1 MDCLILQETP
11 TRSSNEIILICANN
25 AGMIDNSRTRSFSF
39 ATTLGILYN
48 LSCAK
53 TNSLNT
59 FQQKAAYKMSDVHW
73 ISRVRL
79 KASLYTSLP
88 YGVCYPLT
96 YVRTHLCVPSNAVQ
110 CICELP
116 VSHPKPSGNLTTL
129 PLQPHLSEK
138 KNPEKFVGPSPPS
151 LVCTCIHIS
160 SPVSSRMALPA
171 SQSVISWDG
180 LHTKPGCCNCCS
192 GWPQS

>member
-25 AGMIDNSRTRSFSF
+25 AGMIDNSRTCSFSF

-48 LSCAK
+48 LSYAK
-53 TNSLNT
+53 PKPLNT

-79 KASLYTSLP
+79 RPACTPVCHMASVTRLP
-88 YGVCYPLT
+88 T
-96 YVRTHLCVPSNAVQ
+96 YVRTYVSPQILSNAFVSYPYLTS
-110 CICELP
+110 CLLVILP
-116 VSHPKPSGNLTTL
+116 HCHCNHIFPKRKTQKS
-129 PLQPHLSEK
+129 LSV
-138 KNPEKFVGPSPPS
+138 PPPPS
-151 LVCTCIHIS
+151 LVCTCIHIT

-180 LHTKPGCCNCCS
+180 LHTKPGCCNCCN

>member
-25 AGMIDNSRTRSFSF
+25 AGMINNSRTCSFSF

-48 LSCAK
+48 LSYAK
-53 TNSLNT
+53 TEPLNT

-79 KASLYTSLP
+79 RPACTPVCHMASVTRLP
-88 YGVCYPLT
+88 T

-116 VSHPKPSGNLTTL
+116 VSHPMPSGNLTTL

-138 KNPEKFVGPSPPS
+138 KNPEKFVGPSPPQLGVHLYS
-151 LVCTCIHIS
+151 YHFTC
-160 SPVSSRMALPA
+160 
-171 SQSVISWDG
+171 
-180 LHTKPGCCNCCS
+180 
-192 GWPQS
+192 